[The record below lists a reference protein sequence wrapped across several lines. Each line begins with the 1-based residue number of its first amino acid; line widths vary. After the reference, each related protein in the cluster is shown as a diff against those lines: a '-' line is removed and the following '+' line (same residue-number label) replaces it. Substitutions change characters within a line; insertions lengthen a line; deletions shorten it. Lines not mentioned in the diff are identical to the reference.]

1 MVTSLR
7 GELTIP
13 YQNRIQDL
21 EMFEAVARFLHLSSG
36 EEMDEIENVFFPSL
50 VCSAVKVS
58 YTPFPDAVA
67 IPNDPKSILFAT
79 QMGNVSRLESL
90 QKYGANLLS
99 CDYDGRTPLH
109 VAASDG
115 LYDIVEFL
123 LNNGALVHVRDR
135 DDNTPLMSAIKADHF
150 EIVTWSSFHI
160 ISRFNFQ

>member
-58 YTPFPDAVA
+58 YTPLPDAVA